1 MAAAPHPQ
9 RDAAIATIRNMR
21 AFHGPEEGER
31 QARAKFP
38 DVPKGTFSGWVKL
51 ARLPAEPASVRPTSS
66 RAYAVPAADGKP
78 MTFEERV
85 ASIDR
90 HVAMVVEA
98 STREVVDTDSGEV
111 RRVARNPSMLATA
124 VRLQSQA
131 CELLVRYAAT
141 VSELGEMD
149 EFMGVVI
156 EEIGKVSPEVQR
168 AVLMR
173 MRELAEQQAGAR
185 FGLGLGNAPAAVS
198 ASALHPDVGF

>member
-1 MAAAPHPQ
+1 MAAAAHPQ

-51 ARLPAEPASVRPTSS
+51 ARQPAEQVPVSATSS
-66 RAYAVPAADGKP
+66 RAYAAPAADGKP
-78 MTFEERV
+78 LTFEQRV
-85 ASIDR
+85 ASIDA

-98 STREVVDTDSGEV
+98 STREVVDVDTGEV

-131 CELLVRYAAT
+131 CELLVKHAAA
-141 VSELGEMD
+141 VAELGRQE
-149 EFMGVVI
+149 EFIRTVLEVI
-156 EEIGKVSPEVQR
+156 GEVAPEVQR
-168 AVLMR
+168 AVISRMYE
-173 MRELAEQQAGAR
+173 MREQAPVAR
-185 FGLGLGNAPAAVS
+185 FGLGLDSTPAAVS
-198 ASALHPDVGF
+198 AACCAS

>member
-9 RDAAIATIRNMR
+9 RDAAIATIRNLR
-21 AFHGPEEGER
+21 AFHGPDEGER

-51 ARLPAEPASVRPTSS
+51 ARLPAEQVPAPAHSS
-66 RAYAVPAADGKP
+66 RAYAPPASDNKP
-78 MTFEERV
+78 LTFEERI
-85 ASIDR
+85 AAIDR

-98 STREVVDTDSGEV
+98 STREVVDTDSGDV

-141 VSELGEMD
+141 VSDMRKSDEFYGVVLEALGEA
-149 EFMGVVI
+149 
-156 EEIGKVSPEVQR
+156 SPEVQR
-168 AVLMR
+168 AVFDRLR
-173 MRELAEQQAGAR
+173 AVNEQQDGAR
-185 FGLGLGNAPAAVS
+185 LGLGLGHALPAVS
-198 ASALHPDVGF
+198 TPASHPEVDF